1 MRHFIRMDLPPE
13 PIINDKCVR
22 KRLKNS
28 VCDSCSQVCPV
39 GAISFETMNATIDNQ
54 LCYQLGTVCF
64 HVLSMQSKISRRMN
78 VLIITIIWLLAT
90 MSLWQVWKSY

>member
-39 GAISFETMNATIDNQ
+39 GAISFETNV
-54 LCYQLGTVCF
+54 GTVCF